1 MLKVIIIDDE
11 PDARFLL
18 KKALAELFSEEIKI
32 VAEAEG
38 VKTGLNAIERHA
50 CDLVFLDIKMPD
62 GTGFDLLAKIR
73 DYSFS
78 LVFITAFDHFA
89 IKAFEFSAVGYLVK
103 PFKSADLLA
112 TVSRILQSKTVNS
125 ITETPFK
132 VLLENHEQ
140 SQIRKIVLP
149 NSDGFVVVKLEEIL
163 YINSERNYS
172 EFYLINGN
180 KVLTSKALVN
190 YDNLLT
196 AHGFFRIHHSHL
208 VNLSH
213 VKAFVRSEGG
223 AVKMA
228 NNDLL
233 PVSRQKKVDFMERFL

>member
-18 KKALAELFSEEIKI
+18 RKALEGLFSAEIKI
-32 VAEAEG
+32 VAEADG
-38 VKTGLNAIERHA
+38 VKSGLNAIEKHA
-50 CDLVFLDIKMPD
+50 ADLVFLDIKMPD
-62 GTGFDLLAKIR
+62 GSGFDLLNKIR

-112 TVSRILQSKTVNS
+112 TVNRIILSRAENS
-125 ITETPFK
+125 VTETPFK
-132 VLLENHEQ
+132 ILPENHEQ
-140 SQIRKIVLP
+140 SQVRKLVLP
-149 NSDGFVVVKLEEIL
+149 NNDGFVVVKLEEIL

-172 EFYLINGN
+172 EFYLSNGS

-190 YDNLLT
+190 YDNLLSD
-196 AHGFFRIHHSHL
+196 HGFFRIHHSHL

-223 AVKMA
+223 AIRMV
-228 NNDLL
+228 NNVLL
-233 PVSRQKKVDFMERFL
+233 PVSRQKKAELMERFL